1 MTQARVSIRSV
12 RLPLRAAVP
21 LPYTPHSR
29 HNPLPKEGAFV
40 IFHSVQF
47 GDPGVQRAQ
56 NLQVLERVVYL
67 D

>member
-40 IFHSVQF
+40 IFHSIQ
-47 GDPGVQRAQ
+47 PGGPVGQRARS
-56 NLQVLERVVYL
+56 LQVLERVVCL
-67 D
+67 G